1 MENRELS
8 CIFDLINE
16 AYPSLDILDSL
27 DVWLSGEFKPPVAYI
42 QTQEVSERG
51 NTLTSYKIISDAGI
65 VLHHRKKK
73 LVGGQEVYVQISTEP
88 LRKLL
93 RRERYSYRGKTD
105 GLFINIDDTTFRVRS
120 DKKDRTEITF
130 RFEYTVPIPITDM
143 PRVHTFEIEEDWKS

>member
-8 CIFDLINE
+8 CIIDLINE
-16 AYPSLDILDSL
+16 AYPDLAILDSL
-27 DVWLSGEFKPPVAYI
+27 DVWLSGRFQPPIAFI
-42 QTQEVSERG
+42 QTQEVTERG

-73 LVGGQEVYVQISTEP
+73 IGGQEVYEPISIEP
-88 LRKLL
+88 LRQLL

-105 GLFINIDDTTFRVRS
+105 GLFINIDNTTFRVRS

-130 RFEYTVPIPITDM
+130 RFEYTMAIPRPQVEKIN
-143 PRVHTFEIEEDWKS
+143 TFEIEEEWS

>member
-1 MENRELS
+1 MENRALS
-8 CIFDLINE
+8 CIIDLINE
-16 AYPSLDILDSL
+16 AFPSLAILHSL
-27 DVWLSGEFKPPVAYI
+27 DVWLSGNFKPPVAFI

-51 NTLTSYKIISDAGI
+51 NTLTSYQIISDAGI
-65 VLHHRKKK
+65 VLHHKKVIK
-73 LVGGQEVYVQISTEP
+73 GGQEVYEPIFTEP
-88 LRKLL
+88 LRQLL

-105 GLFINIDDTTFRVRS
+105 GLYINIDNTTFRVRS

>member
-1 MENRELS
+1 MENRALS
-8 CIFDLINE
+8 CIIDLINE

-73 LVGGQEVYVQISTEP
+73 LVGGQEVYEQISTEP
-88 LRKLL
+88 LRELL

-105 GLFINIDDTTFRVRS
+105 GLYINIDDTTFRVRS

-130 RFEYTVPIPITDM
+130 RFEYTVPIPKTDV
-143 PRVHTFEIEEDWKS
+143 PRVHTFEIEGDWKA